1 MRKTMTALEM
11 AKELIARGYNIKIVK
26 RTEGKAIRISS
37 INGKR
42 FTGSKGNI
50 EARKLLGVSFT
61 PEQERHIEKIASAQK
76 KGVFGRPRK
85 EPLPAEFLKLQKKA
99 NDAFRKMGQSARVTR
114 NKIRYRLENEGEKET
129 LLYLKRAVNYAKGY
143 AHTESLE
150 GIIQRL
156 ENDNEKAESW
166 DVEQVINYIKKII
179 EEDKHL
185 QEPNFQELKDLIYE
199 WEKLHGTPMAMKDST
214 FRHRALMILSRAD

>member
-1 MRKTMTALEM
+1 MTALEM
-11 AKELIARGYNIKIVK
+11 AKELMARGYKIKIVK

-42 FTGSKGNI
+42 FEGSKGNI
-50 EARKLLGVSFT
+50 EARKLLGVSLT
-61 PEQERHIEKIASAQK
+61 PEQERHIEKIARAQK
-76 KGVFGRPRK
+76 KGVFGRARK
-85 EPLPAEFLKLQKKA
+85 EPLPAEFIKLQNKA

-114 NKIRYRLENEGEKET
+114 DKIRYRLKEEGEEKT
-129 LLYLKRAVNYAKGY
+129 LIYLKRAVNYAKGY

-150 GIIQRL
+150 GIIKRL

-166 DVEQVINYIKKII
+166 DVEQVINYIRQII
-179 EEDKHL
+179 KEDKHL

-199 WEKLHGTPMAMKDST
+199 WEKLYNTPMAMKDST
-214 FRHRALMILSRAD
+214 FRHRALMILSRAE

>member
-1 MRKTMTALEM
+1 MTALEM

-76 KGVFGRPRK
+76 KGVFGRARK
-85 EPLPAEFLKLQKKA
+85 EPLPADFIKLQNRA
-99 NDAFRKMGQSARVTR
+99 NRAFRELGQSARVTR
-114 NKIRYRLENEGEKET
+114 AKIRYRLQTTGEEET
-129 LLYLKRAVNYAKGY
+129 RKYLERVVKYAKGF

-150 GIIQRL
+150 AYYQRL
-156 ENDNEKAESW
+156 EQNYNKTESLDVKAVMDKVKSIIDRGDSLREPLFEELLDLTYTW
-166 DVEQVINYIKKII
+166 EQTR
-179 EEDKHL
+179 
-185 QEPNFQELKDLIYE
+185 
-199 WEKLHGTPMAMKDST
+199 GTPMAMKDST
-214 FRHRALMILSRAD
+214 FRHRALQILGKAE